1 MTRRGRCARLSQCGA
16 GKTQKVRRSFW
27 SLWPRPGVR
36 WVATKALA
44 RAFPGLVALLV
55 GLLALTGALPAV
67 FALLVARLV
76 TGLPP
81 AVREGFDSADGRRLL
96 VTLAAMAVVLL
107 ADELVGAARA
117 FVQADLYRRYEEYLL
132 ARVMAATLG
141 ASRLELFEDPALAGR
156 VKRTAMLARS
166 EPGDLVDGLGAKWAA
181 QVQGLAGVVLVA
193 TVWPVAAVVLAA
205 VWVGVGRRVQ
215 ADYQRFELQGSDPYR
230 RAGYLKDL
238 AVMPAWAKE
247 VRIFGL
253 VGWVAEQ
260 FASYWKLTQAELRAA
275 RRVDRRTTTGVL
287 VAVVVSNAAVL
298 AWATWAVTRGSLEV
312 GALTVLVQGMFG
324 AVMLA
329 DQEGDL
335 LIGWG
340 ASRIPDVVDVEDAA
354 AALRTRPV
362 GTTPAAGRPTD
373 EIRVEGIRFA
383 YPGGGG
389 MVYDGLDLR
398 IEAGRS
404 LAIVGLNGAGKT
416 TLAKLIAGLE
426 LPQSG
431 RITVDGIDLADLD
444 PDSWRRGVAAIFQD
458 FVHYDLPARDNIG
471 FGAIEALHDADADER
486 AAEAAR
492 RAGAEEILARLPAGL
507 ATPLSPAFAG
517 GVDLSGG
524 QWQRIA
530 LARAMAAVRAGA
542 RVLILDE
549 PTAHLDV
556 RAEADLYDRFLDL
569 TRGLTTIV
577 ISHRFS
583 TVRRADRIVV
593 LDAGRISEDGSHDQL
608 IAAGG
613 EYARLFGKQAMRYTD
628 PTLTPESTR

>member
-1 MTRRGRCARLSQCGA
+1 M
-16 GKTQKVRRSFW
+16 
-27 SLWPRPGVR
+27 
-36 WVATKALA
+36 ATKALA
-44 RAFPGLVALLV
+44 RAFPGLVAVLV

-76 TGLPP
+76 TGLPS
-81 AVREGFDSADGRRLL
+81 AVREGFGSTDGRHVL
-96 VTLAAMAVVLL
+96 VTLAAMAAVLL
-107 ADELVGAARA
+107 ADELVGAARS
-117 FVQADLYRRYEEYLL
+117 FVQADLYRRYEEHLL
-132 ARVMAATLG
+132 ARVMAATLS

-156 VKRTAMLARS
+156 VERTRELARL

-181 QVQGLAGVVLVA
+181 QVQGLAAIVLVA
-193 TVWPVAAVVLAA
+193 TVWPVAAITLAA
-205 VWVGVGRRVQ
+205 VWVGVGRRLQ
-215 ADYQRFELQGSDPYR
+215 ADYQRLELHASDPFR
-230 RAGYLKDL
+230 RAAYLKNL
-238 AVMPAWAKE
+238 AVLPAWAKE
-247 VRIFGL
+247 VRTFGL

-260 FASYWKLTQAELRAA
+260 FAYYWKLTQAELRMA
-275 RRVDRRTTTGVL
+275 RRVDRRTTIGVL
-287 VAVVVSNAAVL
+287 VAVVISNAAVL
-298 AWATWAVTRGSLEV
+298 AWAAWATTRGSLEI

-340 ASRIPDVVDVEDAA
+340 ASRVPDVVDVEAAA
-354 AALRTRPV
+354 AALRTGPV
-362 GTTPAAGRPTD
+362 GTISAAGRPTS
-373 EIRVEGIRFA
+373 EIRIEGLRFA
-383 YPGGGG
+383 YPGGGAV
-389 MVYDGLDLR
+389 VYDGLELQ
-398 IEAGRS
+398 IEAGQS

-426 LPQSG
+426 LPQAG
-431 RITVDGIDLADLD
+431 RISVDGIDLTDLD
-444 PDSWRRGVAAIFQD
+444 PESWRLSVAAIFQD

-471 FGAIEALHDADADER
+471 FGAVEALHDADAVER
-486 AAEAAR
+486 ATEAAR
-492 RAGAEEILARLPAGL
+492 RAGAEEILARLPDGL
-507 ATPLSPAFAG
+507 ATPLSPVFAG

-542 RVLILDE
+542 RLLILDE

-593 LDAGRISEDGSHDQL
+593 LDAGRVSEDGSHEQL

-613 EYARLFGKQAMRYTD
+613 EYARLFGKQAMRYSNATPSPSPS
-628 PTLTPESTR
+628 PTAETKR